1 MNKRSILIV
10 SFNLFDELLN
20 LSFNLLLM
28 DLIENIEKTSINS
41 KDFNIFLSINPLFM
55 SLMNT
60 LNVFN
65 FYLFLSF
72 SVSELDSLVTNL
84 R

>member
-1 MNKRSILIV
+1 MIPFK
-10 SFNLFDELLN
+10 LFHELLN
-20 LSFNLLLM
+20 LPFNLLLM

-55 SLMNT
+55 PLMNT

-72 SVSELDSLVTNL
+72 SVSELDSLVTDL